1 MDRLRGK
8 KAVITGAAGGQGRVA
23 CRLFVEEGA
32 QVLAV
37 DIDSK
42 AASQVEAIAPK
53 AIAYIAA
60 DLTTEEGIG
69 AVAAGARQRFTT
81 VDVLY
86 NNHGIV
92 IAKPI
97 LEMNRNEWDAVQNV
111 NLRSFFF
118 LTQAIVP
125 LMSKGGSIINISSG
139 IGLFGRPT
147 LGAYCASKAG
157 LINLTR
163 VMVLEFAPL
172 NIRANVI
179 APGVIDTPMPRKA
192 IESLPNKEEA
202 LEVLL
207 SDQIFRRLGRP
218 EEIVHM
224 AIYLAS
230 DEASFTTGSVI
241 SVDGGMS
248 AI

>member
-1 MDRLRGK
+1 MGRLTGK
-8 KAVITGAAGGQGRVA
+8 KAIITGAAGGQGRVA
-23 CRLFVEEGA
+23 CKLFAEEGA
-32 QVLAV
+32 HILAV
-37 DIDSK
+37 DIDPE
-42 AASQVEAIAPK
+42 ATSQVEAIAPGT
-53 AIAYIAA
+53 IGYLSA
-60 DLTTEEGIG
+60 DLTTEEGVS
-69 AVAAGARQRFTT
+69 AVASAARRTLTT
-81 VDVLY
+81 VDILY

-97 LEMNRNEWDAVQNV
+97 LEMKRAEWDAVHNV
-111 NLRSFFF
+111 NLKSYFF

-125 LMSKGGSIINISSG
+125 LMGKGGSIINISSG

-163 VMVLEFAPL
+163 VMALEFAPL
-172 NIRANVI
+172 HIRANVI
-179 APGVIDTPMPRKA
+179 APGVIDTPMPWKA
-192 IESLPNKEEA
+192 IESLPDREA
-202 LEVLL
+202 AMEVLL
-207 SDQIFRRLGRP
+207 SDQIMRRLGHP

-230 DEASFTTGSVI
+230 EDAAFTTGSVMC
-241 SVDGGMS
+241 VDGGMS